1 VATKREVKIMGE
13 KKAALSADGDNFK
26 LDGSDFR
33 ILSGAIHYFR

>member
-1 VATKREVKIMGE
+1 MGE